1 MNIPH
6 ELRYTADHEW
16 LRVEKGEGIVGITD
30 YAQGELGD
38 IVFVDLPELGAELMQ
53 GKPFGSIEAV
63 KAAADLY
70 APISGEVV
78 AVNGLLDQQP
88 ELINK
93 SPYGDGWIVRIKIA
107 DEQEIDTLLPP
118 EEYKKMVA
126 QVKGE

>member
-118 EEYKKMVA
+118 EEYKRMVA